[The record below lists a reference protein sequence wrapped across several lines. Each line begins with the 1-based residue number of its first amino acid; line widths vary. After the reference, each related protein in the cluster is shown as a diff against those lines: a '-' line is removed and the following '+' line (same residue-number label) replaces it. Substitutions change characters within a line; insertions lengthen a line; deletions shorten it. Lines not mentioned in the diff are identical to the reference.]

1 MRRVDRWLGAGGRL
15 NPSEGI
21 ESRTLGLASLAYNKF
36 PVRQQPPKKEKGNGK
51 FENECDQREIGVGL
65 N

>member
-36 PVRQQPPKKEKGNGK
+36 PVRQQPKKKEKGK
-51 FENECDQREIGVGL
+51 WKV
-65 N
+65 